1 MFQKRLYDQFEYESF
16 IYYSIFLQFPSRKNR
31 KKFSSSKQTNKQKRI
46 YTYPKSAYIGIYLS
60 LGCSTRLCIHKH
72 THIYIYTRVR
82 IKQPEANYHDSVEIT
97 SVSDYLPAVI
107 EPRRFRKRDVDARSR
122 RSPQEFRR
130 KVFAACDDGL
140 N

>member
-16 IYYSIFLQFPSRKNR
+16 IYHSISLQFPLRKNR

-60 LGCSTRLCIHKH
+60 LGCSTRLCIHKY
-72 THIYIYTRVR
+72 THIYTRIR

-97 SVSDYLPAVI
+97 SVRIIYPRSSSRAVSGN
-107 EPRRFRKRDVDARSR
+107 ETQTRDPGEAR
-122 RSPQEFRR
+122 RSFVAKFSRL
-130 KVFAACDDGL
+130 ATTA
-140 N
+140 